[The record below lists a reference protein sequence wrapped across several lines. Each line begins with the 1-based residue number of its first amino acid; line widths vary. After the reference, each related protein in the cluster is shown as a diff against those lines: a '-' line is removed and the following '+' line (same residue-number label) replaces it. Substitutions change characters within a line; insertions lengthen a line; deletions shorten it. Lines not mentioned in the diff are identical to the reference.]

1 MSSAPNHDTGRG
13 MKDTGYQQQ
22 ERVEQPHASS
32 VRHTQGHLR
41 GELQAQMLAINIDK
55 HACMLGT
62 VRNLPAEFK
71 AFKSSINYRKRLLL
85 LLP

>member
-1 MSSAPNHDTGRG
+1 

-22 ERVEQPHASS
+22 ERVEQPHASL

-41 GELQAQMLAINIDK
+41 GELQAQMLAINIAK
-55 HACMLGT
+55 HACNTSCMLGT
-62 VRNLPAEFK
+62 VRNLSAAFK